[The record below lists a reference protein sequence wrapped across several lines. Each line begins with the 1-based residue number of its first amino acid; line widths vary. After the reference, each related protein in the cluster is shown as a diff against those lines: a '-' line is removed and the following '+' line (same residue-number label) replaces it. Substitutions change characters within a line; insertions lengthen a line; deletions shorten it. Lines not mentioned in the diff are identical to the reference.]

1 MLALTEKQFLIKA
14 LGQFVCDEVQLAV
27 KPLHDKMKN
36 IEGAFET
43 HRAACTEV
51 ISAKRD
57 EIDKLLAVHTQAVDS
72 ALDDV
77 IKNLPQPK
85 DGKDGKDG
93 RDGIDAV
100 IDYERIQKFIKIEI
114 DALPKPQ
121 DGKDGRDGI
130 DGKDGINYDKDFMIA
145 EIYGA
150 INKAFED
157 NPPKDGKDGK
167 DGRDGADGENLSL
180 DDVRDCLN
188 DLVVKAIAGIPVP
201 RHCTGGYI
209 NRDGHL
215 FLAFSDGAH
224 SDLGPVVG
232 EDGKDC
238 DMEIIRTQVTAY
250 LATIEKPKDGKD
262 GKDGR
267 DGVGFDDLVLDYDG
281 ERALTFQ
288 FIREDGLVKSWEFT
302 LPIPLVRDVY
312 KQGNYKR
319 GDIVIRG
326 GSMYVAGKDTATMP
340 GIGDS
345 DWKLC
350 TKAGRDG
357 KPGAAGPPG
366 PPGKDGQ
373 NGRDLTQLG
382 PDGGKW

>member
-43 HRAACTEV
+43 HRAACTEI

-85 DGKDGKDG
+85 DGKDG
-93 RDGIDAV
+93 IDAV
-100 IDYERIQKFIKIEI
+100 VDYERIQKFIKMEI

-121 DGKDGRDGI
+121 DGVP
-130 DGKDGINYDKDFMIA
+130 GKDGIN
-145 EIYGA
+145 
-150 INKAFED
+150 
-157 NPPKDGKDGK
+157 
-167 DGRDGADGENLSL
+167 GRDGADGQNLSL

-188 DLVVKAIAGIPVP
+188 DLVAKAIAGIPVS

-262 GKDGR
+262 GK

-326 GSMYVAGKDTATMP
+326 GSMYVAGKDTATIP

-366 PPGKDGQ
+366 PPGKNGQ